1 MEERGPIQIVP
12 PGLLGLLQLKADG
25 RSVSKLGDACIPSL
39 DMLGFWL
46 RAKMEGTFSSSIDNP
61 AAAIYQV
68 FRPFTTLPIVVPDGQ
83 WWYVH
88 DYGVKFIAGAGVTAT
103 SCMPASSVGAAGT
116 ADYVPVSDLAVDIN
130 ANGKMLRAGNFWLQ
144 PGARLGYYVDTVAGG
159 ATFQAI
165 LTALRFTRCQ
175 S

>member
-1 MEERGPIQIVP
+1 VEERGPIQVIP

-25 RSVSKLGDACIPSL
+25 RSVSKLGDTCIPSL
-39 DMLGFWL
+39 EMLGFWL
-46 RAKMEGTFSSSIDNP
+46 RSKMQATFTSSTANP

-68 FRPFTTLPIVVPDGQ
+68 FQPFTTNPVVVPDGQ

-88 DYGVKFIAGAGVTAT
+88 DYAVKFIAGAGAT
-103 SCMPASSVGAAGT
+103 GTSACAASSMGVT
-116 ADYVPVSDLAVDIN
+116 TIDYVALSDSVDIN
-130 ANGKMLRAGNFWLQ
+130 ANGKMVRCQPFWLP
-144 PGARLGYYVDTVAGG
+144 PGARLGFYVDTVVG

-165 LTALRFTRCQ
+165 MTALRYTVCT